1 MIISYLDASLGA
13 DVLNLLPEGMQAD
26 VIARIANLD
35 TVGPDALNELEDVM
49 QKKFKAN
56 TSLRA
61 TQVGG
66 IKAAAAIMN
75 FTNQEQESKIMKV
88 LGKDDKHLVIAIQE
102 SMFVFENLLKSDD
115 KSLQMLLRNVETDD
129 LILALKGADEIL
141 REKLFSCMSSRA
153 AANIVDEMEALGP
166 VRLSEVQEAQKQI
179 IEAEGKAK
187 ANRIL
192 SASLT
197 DNILRDKGI
206 EATLQ
211 LSESPNS
218 KVVVVGSA
226 EDGLPIIL
234 GK

>member
-1 MIISYLDASLGA
+1 MDGRPSISDLISDEHPQIIALIISYLDASLGA
-13 DVLNLLPEGMQAD
+13 DVLNLLAEEMQAD

-88 LGKDDKHLVIAIQE
+88 LGKDDKHLVVAIQE

-166 VRLSEVQEAQKQI
+166 VRLSEVQEAQKRI
-179 IEAEGKAK
+179 INVARRMSDEGSIVLAG
-187 ANRIL
+187 R
-192 SASLT
+192 
-197 DNILRDKGI
+197 G
-206 EATLQ
+206 
-211 LSESPNS
+211 
-218 KVVVVGSA
+218 G
-226 EDGLPIIL
+226 EDYV
-234 GK
+234 

>member
-13 DVLNLLPEGMQAD
+13 DVLNLLPEEMQAD

-88 LGKDDKHLVIAIQE
+88 LGKDDKHLVVAIQE

-166 VRLSEVQEAQKQI
+166 VRLSEVQEAQKRI
-179 IEAEGKAK
+179 INVARRMSDEGSIVLAG
-187 ANRIL
+187 R
-192 SASLT
+192 
-197 DNILRDKGI
+197 G
-206 EATLQ
+206 
-211 LSESPNS
+211 
-218 KVVVVGSA
+218 G
-226 EDGLPIIL
+226 EDYV
-234 GK
+234 

>member
-1 MIISYLDASLGA
+1 LDASLGA
-13 DVLNLLPEGMQAD
+13 DVLNLLPEEMQAD

-88 LGKDDKHLVIAIQE
+88 LGKDDKHLVVAIQE

-166 VRLSEVQEAQKQI
+166 VRLSEVQEAQKRI
-179 IEAEGKAK
+179 INVARRMSDEGSIVLAG
-187 ANRIL
+187 R
-192 SASLT
+192 
-197 DNILRDKGI
+197 G
-206 EATLQ
+206 
-211 LSESPNS
+211 
-218 KVVVVGSA
+218 G
-226 EDGLPIIL
+226 EDYV
-234 GK
+234 

>member
-1 MIISYLDASLGA
+1 
-13 DVLNLLPEGMQAD
+13 MQAD

-35 TVGPDALNELEDVM
+35 TVGPDALLELEDVM

-75 FTNQEQESKIMKV
+75 FTNQEQESKIMKS

-129 LILALKGADEIL
+129 LILALKGADDIL

-166 VRLSEVQEAQKQI
+166 VRLSEVQEAQKRI
-179 IEAEGKAK
+179 INVARRMSDEGSIVLAG
-187 ANRIL
+187 RGG
-192 SASLT
+192 
-197 DNILRDKGI
+197 DDY
-206 EATLQ
+206 
-211 LSESPNS
+211 
-218 KVVVVGSA
+218 V
-226 EDGLPIIL
+226 
-234 GK
+234 

>member
-1 MIISYLDASLGA
+1 MDAPSISDLISDEHPQIIALIISYLDASLGA
-13 DVLNLLPEGMQAD
+13 DVLNLLAEEMQAD

-88 LGKDDKHLVIAIQE
+88 LGKDDKHLVVAIQE

-166 VRLSEVQEAQKQI
+166 VRLSEVQEAQKRI
-179 IEAEGKAK
+179 INVARRMSDEGSIVLAG
-187 ANRIL
+187 R
-192 SASLT
+192 
-197 DNILRDKGI
+197 G
-206 EATLQ
+206 
-211 LSESPNS
+211 
-218 KVVVVGSA
+218 G
-226 EDGLPIIL
+226 EDYV
-234 GK
+234 